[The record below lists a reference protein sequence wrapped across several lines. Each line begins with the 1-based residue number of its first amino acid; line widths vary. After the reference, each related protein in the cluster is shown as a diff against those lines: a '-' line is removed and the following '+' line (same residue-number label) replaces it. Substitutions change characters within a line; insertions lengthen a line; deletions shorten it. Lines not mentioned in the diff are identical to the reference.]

1 MKVLE
6 SWLLAAAILVVSG
19 CASHSGSLRPTR
31 DTLVPQEA
39 ATDVVTGHSDTFPP
53 QPVELHSGN
62 AAATE
67 PPVDQVTAVSAE
79 TPAIPASRQAS
90 DSPSSGEWS
99 EAERDAA
106 ALYGDAA
113 IRDPWEGHN
122 RRIHR
127 FNNVVDRYV
136 FRPLAVGY
144 KRAVPDPIQAGVSRF
159 FSNLGVPGTA
169 VNQIL
174 QGRPIRALQSLGRFA
189 VNTTLGIGG
198 VMDPATRLGI
208 PSREED
214 FGQTLAT
221 WGWRDSRYLVMP
233 FFGPGSVRDTVGM
246 LGDKPLSPIDHV
258 EDSGAAYALQSMQ
271 IIDMRTRLLRLDQER
286 REAYDEY
293 ALVRDAWAQ
302 HRRHEIDQD
311 LRRDGD

>member
-1 MKVLE
+1 MKIVE
-6 SWLLAAAILVVSG
+6 SWLLAAAILVVGG
-19 CASHSGSLRPTR
+19 CASHSGNLRLTN
-31 DTLVPQEA
+31 DALVPQA
-39 ATDVVTGHSDTFPP
+39 LATNAIAGDSDTFSPP
-53 QPVELHSGN
+53 SVEPSSGKAKPPPPMEK
-62 AAATE
+62 AA
-67 PPVDQVTAVSAE
+67 VVSAE
-79 TPAIPASRQAS
+79 APGIPVSSQAS
-90 DSPSSGEWS
+90 GSPLSGGLS

-113 IRDPWEGHN
+113 IRDPWEGYN

-144 KRAVPDPIQAGVSRF
+144 KRVVPDPVQAGISRF

-174 QGRPIRALQSLGRFA
+174 QGRPVRALQSLGRFA

-198 VMDPATRLGI
+198 VMDPATRMGI
-208 PSREED
+208 PGREED

-246 LGDKPLSPIDHV
+246 VGDKPLSPIDHV

-271 IIDMRTRLLRLDQER
+271 IIDMRTSLLGLDQER